1 MAQPIRGDY
10 RAFEINAVPGLSG
23 GPSFLD
29 AAARLVKMGLSGS
42 TSPADAALLYATAIR
57 ETYELRLTTLGHHA
71 SPAAGCTS
79 HLSVVDAN
87 GSMVSLTNTLLSR
100 FGSKVVLPEAG
111 ILMNNGIMWF
121 DPRPG
126 QPNSIAAGAKP
137 LANMCPI
144 ILRKDGVP
152 VLAIGAA
159 GGRTIFPTVLQIIS
173 YIADFG
179 LSLEEAFQRPRI
191 DASTACHQG
200 QLACRPC
207 RSQPCWS
214 AVPGRDG
221 RGHSLPSQLRYSIG
235 GDAVGFRKHRHGA
248 PLEPVGGGCRGR
260 S

>member
-1 MAQPIRGDY
+1 
-10 RAFEINAVPGLSG
+10 
-23 GPSFLD
+23 
-29 AAARLVKMGLSGS
+29 
-42 TSPADAALLYATAIR
+42 
-57 ETYELRLTTLGHHA
+57 
-71 SPAAGCTS
+71 
-79 HLSVVDAN
+79 
-87 GSMVSLTNTLLSR
+87 MVSLTNTLLSR

-173 YIADFG
+173 FIADFG

-191 DASTACHQG
+191 DAST
-200 QLACRPC
+200 PSS
-207 RSQPCWS
+207 RSTRVPTLPFAAVLEPRFPVEMVEDTLYPVNFAIPS
-214 AVPGRDG
+214 AVMRSD
-221 RGHSLPSQLRYSIG
+221 SENIG
-235 GDAVGFRKHRHGA
+235 MAHPMSPWAAVAVGARK
-248 PLEPVGGGCRGR
+248 
-260 S
+260 